1 VNPLAV
7 SELTRLGSSLLK
19 NGFNSIRSK
28 TNVQNVQS
36 THFENE
42 LKSAQKLTTPTEL
55 EAQKVELLKDPALSP
70 FLKQNSDNTIHLDKL
85 ADGSMRLVSSSGDFL
100 TLSPNSEICQKAS
113 QFHSSSLNIGE
124 NITASRPNSVT
135 LVG

>member
-1 VNPLAV
+1 M
-7 SELTRLGSSLLK
+7 
-19 NGFNSIRSK
+19 
-28 TNVQNVQS
+28 
-36 THFENE
+36 
-42 LKSAQKLTTPTEL
+42 
-55 EAQKVELLKDPALSP
+55 
-70 FLKQNSDNTIHLDKL
+70 NSDTIHLDKL

-100 TLSPNSEICQKAS
+100 TLSPNSEIGQKAS